1 MKEEKMAKE
10 IEKDQKEI
18 IFQKIMIN
26 INKSVSID
34 LVEIEEIKV
43 IEEVIAKI
51 DITEGKEIEE
61 KDIDQDQGQKKK
73 IQIIRKEGETVEIKV
88 WKEKVEIKDQ

>member
-1 MKEEKMAKE
+1 MAKE

>member
-1 MKEEKMAKE
+1 
-10 IEKDQKEI
+10 
-18 IFQKIMIN
+18 MIN

>member
-73 IQIIRKEGETVEIKV
+73 I
-88 WKEKVEIKDQ
+88 